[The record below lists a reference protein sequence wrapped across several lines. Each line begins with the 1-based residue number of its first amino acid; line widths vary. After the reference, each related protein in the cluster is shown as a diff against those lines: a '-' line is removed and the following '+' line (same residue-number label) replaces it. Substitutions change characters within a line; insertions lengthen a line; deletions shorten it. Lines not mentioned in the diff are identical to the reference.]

1 MTKIY
6 FIDGKKVDL
15 DSSEWNLIYNDGMWS
30 DEGISLYFRKKDD
43 SFILES
49 WSNWQGVG
57 SNIKTMTRKE
67 AINYLIKSESDT
79 HPQRVNEAF
88 ETIKYFPQV
97 F

>member
-15 DSSEWNLIYNDGMWS
+15 DSSEWNLIYNDGMLS
-30 DEGISLYFRKKDD
+30 NTGVNLYFRKKDD
-43 SFILES
+43 NFILEK
-49 WSNWQGVG
+49 WSKWQGAG
-57 SNIKTMTRKE
+57 SNVETMTRKE
-67 AINYLIKSESDT
+67 AISYLIESESDT

-88 ETIKYFPQV
+88 ETIKYFPEI